1 VKRLLLT
8 AILAAGWTACKKAEI
23 SPVYEKVP
31 VERRDIVVT
40 ASAAGPSSRCS
51 PST

>member
-8 AILAAGWTACKKAEI
+8 AILAAGWTACKKAQPA
-23 SPVYEKVP
+23 PVYEKVA

-40 ASAAGPSSRCS
+40 AAAAGAI
-51 PST
+51 